1 MRKTKTVCV
10 LLSDQQFNVLQ
21 QLADESFRTRSGY
34 IRKLIT
40 AYFEYIKLHPEE
52 KIT

>member
-1 MRKTKTVCV
+1 MKKSRKVCI
-10 LLSDQQFNVLQ
+10 LLSDQQFEILQ

-40 AYFEYIKLHPEE
+40 AYFEYIKLHPEQ